1 MNSPQDIF
9 DRARVRRNFGSA
21 AERYAGHSAVQREI
35 ESRLLESLD
44 HYAMKYGA
52 DARPTR
58 ILDVGSGPATAAHA
72 LRTWAPKADIF
83 AVDAALP
90 MLKAAEANTRGHW
103 LRRRAVERVCA
114 DLRNLPFAD
123 GSIDM
128 LFSNLALQWVE
139 DLPAAFAEFRRVL
152 APKGLLLISTFGEQT
167 LVELREAF
175 AAADEVPHV
184 SPFTAIAPFG
194 DALMAAGFAEPVL
207 DRDVLFEYQPD
218 LRGVMLSL
226 KAIGATNALHA
237 RRHSLSGKSRFQR
250 ADAAHPRAADG
261 QLPVRWEAIYAQAWA
276 PEPGTPMRDA
286 LGEIA
291 AVPVDRIPI
300 RRRR

>member
-1 MNSPQDIF
+1 MNRTPEIF
-9 DRARVRRNFGSA
+9 DRARVRQNFGNA
-21 AERYAGHSAVQREI
+21 AQRYAGHSALQREI

-44 HYAMKYGA
+44 HYTLKHGP
-52 DARPTR
+52 DARPAR
-58 ILDVGSGPATAAHA
+58 ILDVGCGPATAAQA
-72 LRTWAPKADIF
+72 LRSWAPKADIF

-90 MLKAAEANTRGHW
+90 MLKVAEPNTRGQW
-103 LRRRAVERVCA
+103 LRRRAIERVCA

-123 GSIDM
+123 NSVDL

-167 LVELREAF
+167 LAELRDAF
-175 AAADEVPHV
+175 AEADAIPHV

-194 DALMAAGFAEPVL
+194 DALVAAGFAEPVL
-207 DRDVLFEYQPD
+207 DRDLLFEYQAD

-226 KAIGATNALHA
+226 KAIGATNALHG
-237 RRHSLSGKSRFQR
+237 RRHSLSGKSRFKA
-250 ADAAHPRAADG
+250 ADAAHTRNAEG

-276 PEPGTPMRDA
+276 PEPGTPLRDGM
-286 LGEIA
+286 GEIA
-291 AVPVDRIPI
+291 AMPIDRIPI
-300 RRRR
+300 RRKR